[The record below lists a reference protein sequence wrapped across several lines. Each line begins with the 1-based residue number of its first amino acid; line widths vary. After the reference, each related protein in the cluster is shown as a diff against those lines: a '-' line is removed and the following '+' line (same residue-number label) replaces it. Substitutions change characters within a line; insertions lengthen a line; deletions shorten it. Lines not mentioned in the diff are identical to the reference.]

1 MATLDEL
8 EQRLYPSDG
17 SDPTPNESCHVYHH
31 SILQLSNNAN
41 STAQLIR
48 AIDVGKQA
56 VGILFKD
63 CLESRTM
70 HWARLAA
77 FAASM
82 VAKRS
87 KYFCEPLSV
96 HVIRDINCLLSHW
109 EPSISTQNVT
119 LDQSACLKNWMLS
132 VFCDART
139 CPDPR
144 VRVLMLRFLAFYWH
158 HAELD
163 TKAALRTV
171 SGLILNY
178 EALDEETLLPTDRR
192 GEEKGEPGLLYPL
205 MFLLEGLG
213 RHRYL
218 DHMCQAAITQVRRL
232 IPGPE
237 TRCLATL
244 VKRACRSAE
253 RIKAMYMMFDIKAP
267 YILESFTGV
276 VKFFDMLV
284 TSQSTVHAYE
294 SPGLLKLA
302 SDSLVDM
309 ISSILE
315 IGPILQLESTTG
327 YADLIGMVN
336 KTLESLALRGDSPK
350 SVWIKVQQDHSH
362 VFPRFT
368 RQTQTMGLS
377 LLFLSPSAGA
387 REASWAE
394 EMEEVPTKYLDSLT
408 QDIMTEPVRL
418 LTSGMTVDHS
428 TIITLLLTSITPFDP
443 FTRLPLCHGS
453 FKSLPRL
460 KRQIREWKNRKH
472 CNREMEEE

>member
-1 MATLDEL
+1 MVTLDEL

-17 SDPTPNESCHVYHH
+17 SDPTSDESCHVYHH
-31 SILQLSNNAN
+31 SILQLRNNTN
-41 STAQLIR
+41 STAQLLR

-56 VGILFKD
+56 IGILFKT
-63 CLESRTM
+63 CPESRTM
-70 HWARLAA
+70 HWARLAGY
-77 FAASM
+77 AAST

-87 KYFCEPLSV
+87 KYFCEPVSV

-119 LDQSACLKNWMLS
+119 LDQSDCLKNWMLS

-139 CPDPR
+139 CPDPS

-158 HAELD
+158 YVELD
-163 TKAALRTV
+163 TKAALRIV
-171 SGLILNY
+171 SGVILNY
-178 EALDEETLLPTDRR
+178 EALDEETLLPTDRQ
-192 GEEKGEPGLLYPL
+192 GEPGLLYPL

-237 TRCLATL
+237 TRCLATM
-244 VKRACRSAE
+244 VQRARRSAE
-253 RIKAMYMMFDIKAP
+253 RIKAMYMMFDVKAP
-267 YILESFTGV
+267 YVLESLTGV
-276 VKFFDMLV
+276 VKLFEVLV
-284 TSQSTVHAYE
+284 TSQSMVHAYE
-294 SPGLLKLA
+294 SPGLIKLA

-309 ISSILE
+309 ISTILE
-315 IGPILQLESTTG
+315 IGPILQLESATG
-327 YADLIGMVN
+327 YADLLGMVN
-336 KTLESLALRGDSPK
+336 KTLECLALRGDSPK
-350 SVWIKVQQDHSH
+350 SVWVKVLQDHSH

-368 RQTQTMGLS
+368 RQTQAMGLS
-377 LLFLSPSAGA
+377 IHFLSAYAGA
-387 REASWAE
+387 KEASWAE

-443 FTRLPLCHGS
+443 FTRMPLCHGS
-453 FKSLPRL
+453 FKRLPRL

-472 CNREMEEE
+472 CEMEEE